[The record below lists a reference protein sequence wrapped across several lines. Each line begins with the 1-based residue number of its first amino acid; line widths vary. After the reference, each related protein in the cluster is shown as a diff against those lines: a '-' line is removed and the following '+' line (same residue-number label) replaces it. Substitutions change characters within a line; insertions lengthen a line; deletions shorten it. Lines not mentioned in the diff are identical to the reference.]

1 MLRNG
6 PYIPSF
12 LSVFIITW
20 YWNLSNA
27 FCASTEMIMCFFL
40 CSINMV
46 YFINWF
52 SCVEHWLY
60 AGGKSH
66 LVMVYNP
73 LMYCW
78 IQYANISLNT
88 CISVFVRHICA
99 ILTFFFSDIF
109 VWLWYQ
115 GDTGLKEWVRSA
127 HSSSIFWKS
136 LRSNSVNSSLNMWQ
150 N

>member
-99 ILTFFFSDIF
+99 ILTFFFFLISLSGFGIRVILVSKSESEVLTLLLF
-109 VWLWYQ
+109 FGRVWEVIVLI
-115 GDTGLKEWVRSA
+115 L
-127 HSSSIFWKS
+127 
-136 LRSNSVNSSLNMWQ
+136 L
-150 N
+150 